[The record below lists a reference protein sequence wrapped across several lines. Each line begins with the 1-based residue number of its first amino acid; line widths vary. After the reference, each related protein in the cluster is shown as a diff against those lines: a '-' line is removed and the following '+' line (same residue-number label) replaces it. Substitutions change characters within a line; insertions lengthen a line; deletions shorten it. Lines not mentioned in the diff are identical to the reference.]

1 MLVVTREEQI
11 MDHALRAFVSD
22 LLGVVGMALVP
33 VVVTAFLS
41 VPYTLNRHPGEPL
54 QPDSVVHRHMT

>member
-1 MLVVTREEQI
+1 
-11 MDHALRAFVSD
+11 MDHALRGFVSD
-22 LLGVVGMALVP
+22 LLGIVGMALVP